1 MGFAW
6 ADDDGPAA
14 DRGLVGVGLLI
25 LILYLLFLLGI
36 LLPLLAVLGLA
47 LFLLL
52 VIALA
57 VFVVL
62 SIVLVPYYFF
72 TKRPK
77 VEPGSYRLED
87 VKEK

>member
-1 MGFAW
+1 MTARQVIGAL
-6 ADDDGPAA
+6 A
-14 DRGLVGVGLLI
+14 GVGLLI
-25 LILYLLFLLGI
+25 LILYILLLLGI
-36 LLPLLAVLGLA
+36 LLPLLAVFGLA

-57 VFVVL
+57 VLIVL
-62 SIVLVPYYFF
+62 SVVLVPYYFF
-72 TKRPK
+72 SKRPK

>member
-1 MGFAW
+1 MTSRQVLGVIA
-6 ADDDGPAA
+6 GI
-14 DRGLVGVGLLI
+14 GILVLA
-25 LILYLLFLLGI
+25 LYLLFLLGI
-36 LLPLLAVLGLA
+36 LLPVLAVLGLA

-52 VIALA
+52 VMALA
-57 VFVVL
+57 VFIVL

-77 VEPGSYRLED
+77 VEPGDYRLED